1 MEWEK
6 LGPGTSAGNMSN
18 ADPENSGEQQRR
30 IADELMPEASLTS
43 KRLREPEEEAKNIVE
58 NKKRGYG

>member
-6 LGPGTSAGNMSN
+6 LGPGTSPSNMPN
-18 ADPENSGEQQRR
+18 ADPENSGEQQTT
-30 IADELMPEASLTS
+30 IAHEPMPEASLTS

>member
-1 MEWEK
+1 M
-6 LGPGTSAGNMSN
+6 PN
-18 ADPENSGEQQRR
+18 ADPENSGEQQTT
-30 IADELMPEASLTS
+30 IAHEPMPEASLTS

>member
-6 LGPGTSAGNMSN
+6 LGPGTSADNMSN